1 MKTPHLVCVL
11 EGSGDPIFS
20 TNSFDYKL
28 AEGDLFTHTVGG
40 VTTAYRVESAV
51 LEVESMTGD
60 PEVTSTWTTFVL
72 RVTASVV
79 P

>member
-11 EGSGDPIFS
+11 EGSGELIFS
-20 TNSFDYKL
+20 TNTFDYRL

-40 VTTAYRVESAV
+40 VTTKYKVESAV

-60 PEVTSTWTTFVL
+60 PEVTSNWMTFVL